1 MVVYLDEMMVEMKAV
16 YLVATTGVRLVDN
29 LVDCLAARVSRY

>member
-1 MVVYLDEMMVEMKAV
+1 MVDYLVDSMVVQMVV